1 MRRHTLS
8 ACALTAGMA
17 GAAAIEPDP
26 AETPDLKAI
35 LEIDWPDVETLRA
48 EHRQHLIDAQPESSG
63 DGRVEWAYL
72 ASCVSQFSGFIEGA
86 VKGSVIYQQWAAA
99 DPDRFGFGGVVWS
112 DPTFPLAERDRLTAL
127 IVESREWGLLR
138 SASEPLVFQWPEP
151 AGMDFSFPPGTMSL
165 RGTPYS
171 LYGHLAREGDIS
183 HFREFTGA
191 MLGCARATD
200 VQGNM
205 LGRII
210 ANAHQMFAYELT
222 IDLIRSHQGG
232 FDKRQLAD
240 LSAAIAADQERVPLG
255 LVLQGNYIAIL
266 DYLLEAYEAFREV
279 RPDIKAI
286 AEGDGEGDGWVD
298 AFMRSA
304 FERAGLWSVED
315 SAVLP
320 DPRLDL
326 EAINSLPEIFA
337 QITSDDRAASDAGIA
352 RYLELFDR
360 VESDEVF
367 ASQRPVFALTLPAW
381 THLVDGSALVETTR
395 GAALA
400 VIALERYR
408 MVHGE
413 YPPDLETLVPE
424 YITSVPYDRDA
435 KGPVVY
441 RRVLDEKGQPD
452 YIMYAIGPDRIDN
465 GGSVPPKYW
474 SSPAFHASRSEDK
487 AGYDLVFTAIEPY

>member
-8 ACALTAGMA
+8 ACVIAAVLVN
-17 GAAAIEPDP
+17 AAAAEPDP

-35 LEIDWPDVETLRA
+35 LEINWPDVETLRA
-48 EHRQHLIDAQPESSG
+48 AHRQHLIDAQPGSSG

-72 ASCVSQFSGFIEGA
+72 ASSVAQFSGFIEGA
-86 VKGSVIYQQWAAA
+86 VKGSVIYQEWAAA
-99 DPDRFGFGGVVWS
+99 DPDRFDFAGDVWA
-112 DPTFPLAERDRLTAL
+112 DPTFPPAERDRLTAL
-127 IVESREWGLLR
+127 VVESREWGRLR
-138 SASEPLVFQWPEP
+138 SASEPLVFLWPEP

-165 RGTPYS
+165 RGAPYS
-171 LYGHLAREGDIS
+171 LYRHLARGGDIV
-183 HFREFTGA
+183 HFREFTVA

-210 ANAHQMFAYELT
+210 ANSHRMFAYERT
-222 IDLIRSHQGG
+222 IDMIRSHRGA
-232 FDKRQLAD
+232 FDNRQLAD
-240 LSAAIAADQERVPLG
+240 LSATIAADQERVPLG

-279 RPDIKAI
+279 RPEIKAI

-304 FERAGLWSVED
+304 FERAGLWSEED
-315 SAVLP
+315 ATTLP

-326 EAINSLPEIFA
+326 EAIDSLPEIFA
-337 QITSDDRAASDAGIA
+337 QITSDNRAASDAGIA
-352 RYLELFDR
+352 RYQELFDR

-367 ASQRPVFALTLPAW
+367 ASQRPVFAMTLPAW
-381 THLVDGSALVETTR
+381 THLVDASAFVETTR
-395 GAALA
+395 HAAIA

-424 YITSVPYDRDA
+424 YMNSVPYDRDA
-435 KGPVVY
+435 EGPVVY
-441 RRVLDEKGQPD
+441 RRVLDDEGQPD
-452 YIMYAIGPDRIDN
+452 YIMYAIGPDRTDD
-465 GGSVPPKYW
+465 GGTVFPKYW
-474 SSPAFHASRSEDK
+474 SSPAFNPSRSEDK
-487 AGYDLVFTAIEPY
+487 GSYDLVFTAIEPY